1 MTRLLLQLFVR
12 NAHQTDDPKV
22 RSAYGTL
29 SGIVGILCNLLLFTG
44 KLVVGTLSGSV
55 SITADAVNNLS
66 DASSSL
72 VTLVGFRIAEK
83 PADEGHPYGHA
94 RVEYISGLAVA
105 AFILIIGVELVK
117 SSVEKILHPAPV
129 EFSPVV
135 AAVLLMSILVK
146 LWLALFNRTLGRRI
160 GSATLQAAAADSRND
175 VISTGAVLLAAA
187 VETWTSWTIDGYVGL
202 LVALFIIWSGVGIAR
217 DTIDPLLG
225 KPTDPALR
233 QLIAREIFQSDKVLG
248 FHDLMVHDYGPGQR
262 FATVHV
268 EMDMREDPMTC
279 HDIIDDIER
288 NCWERHRIHL
298 CIHYDPIV
306 TDDAELNHMRKLVQ
320 QRIQALDPRLSIHDF
335 RMVRGTSHTNL
346 IFDMIIP
353 YEMESRKA
361 ELKRQIDEAVWQ
373 ESDRYFTVITFDEAA
388 FNSQEN
394 PKGEKK

>member
-160 GSATLQAAAADSRND
+160 GSATLQATAADSRND

>member
-353 YEMESRKA
+353 YEMESRKT

>member
-1 MTRLLLQLFVR
+1 MTRLLLRLFVR
-12 NAHQTDDPKV
+12 NADQTDDPKV
-22 RSAYGTL
+22 RSAYGIL
-29 SGIVGILCNLLLFTG
+29 AGIVGILCNLLLFAG

-66 DASSSL
+66 DASSSV

-105 AFILIIGVELVK
+105 ALILVIGVELAKNSVK
-117 SSVEKILHPAPV
+117 KIFLPSPV

-135 AAVLLMSILVK
+135 AGVLLMSILVK
-146 LWLALFNRTLGRRI
+146 LWMALFNRTLGRRI
-160 GSATLQAAAADSRND
+160 GSATLQATAADSRND
-175 VISTGAVLLAAA
+175 VISTGAVLLAAV
-187 VETWTSWTIDGYVGL
+187 VEAWTGWTIDGYVGL

-233 QLIAREIFQSDKVLG
+233 KLIADEIFQSEKVLG

-268 EMDMREDPMTC
+268 EMDMREDPMAC

-288 NCWERHRIHL
+288 DCWERHRIHL

-335 RMVRGTSHTNL
+335 RMVRGASHTNL

-361 ELKRQIDEAVWQ
+361 ELKRQV
-373 ESDRYFTVITFDEAA
+373 DEAA
-388 FNSQEN
+388 FNN
-394 PKGEKK
+394 PDHTTGGKK